1 MHGVALLGNIRN
13 RDQYSLRNV
22 FRFMGHEIT
31 SLPDFLFWAFAHD
44 DVSVDISRWAK
55 RYREI
60 ERALFF
66 GFLDPSAPL
75 SFSAS
80 FILSLVTIVCPSVIN
95 RCCFAIL
102 LEQWKSDSVDIYSMG
117 HGVRNGKTRLVFVQL
132 VKLDKWGDIYWTG
145 PPKHHTNRREDWTGC
160 SNQ

>member
-1 MHGVALLGNIRN
+1 MFFASW
-13 RDQYSLRNV
+13 D
-22 FRFMGHEIT
+22 MGHEST

-66 GFLDPSAPL
+66 GFLDPSPPL
-75 SFSAS
+75 FFGLFHSFPCHHCV
-80 FILSLVTIVCPSVIN
+80 SLCHQPM
-95 RCCFAIL
+95 L
-102 LEQWKSDSVDIYSMG
+102 LRYTTRTVEIGFCSTVDIYSMG
-117 HGVRNGKTRLVFVQL
+117 HGVRNGKTIRLVFVQL